1 MEPVESPQKEI
12 VMAERG
18 AWPLEGV
25 RILSVEQYGA
35 GPFATMLL
43 ADLGAEVIKIE
54 DPGVGDVARYVPP
67 FLGERDSVY
76 FQSFNRNK
84 RSVALDLRHPAG
96 RSAFDRLVVKS
107 DAVFNNLRG
116 DQPQLRGLDFES
128 LRALNPAIV
137 CAHLSGFGRTGPRV
151 TEPGYD
157 YLMQGY
163 SGWMSR
169 TGEPDG
175 PPQKSGLTLVD
186 LSAGIAASLGLVS
199 AILRARATGEGCDI
213 DVALF
218 DTAFS
223 LLTYVGAWHLTG
235 GYVPQRHADSAHP
248 SQVPCQILPTK
259 DGQLVVMCAK
269 EKFFQRLVTIMGR
282 PDLASEERFRDFS
295 GRLENRE
302 ELITILKDLS
312 RQRTTGRWLEL
323 LRNEVPCAPVNTVP
337 EALLDDQV
345 EATGLILEVD
355 HPEFGSVRQ
364 LASAIRFNGENSIDP
379 RRGPSLGE
387 HTEDVLR
394 EIAGLSEGEIASL
407 VGIDSTDQGP
417 VPRTPDDG
425 DTS

>member
-1 MEPVESPQKEI
+1 VAKVEGQ
-12 VMAERG
+12 

-43 ADLGAEVIKIE
+43 ADLGADVIKIE
-54 DPGVGDVARYVPP
+54 DPGTGDVARYVPP
-67 FLGERDSVY
+67 FLGDRDSVY
-76 FQSFNRNK
+76 FQCLNRNK
-84 RSVALDLRHPAG
+84 RSVALDLRDPAG
-96 RSAFDRLVVKS
+96 RAAFEGLVVES

-116 DQPQLRGLDFES
+116 DQPERRRLDFAS
-128 LRALNPAIV
+128 LRAVNPAIV
-137 CAHLSGFGRTGPRV
+137 CAHLTGFGRTGPRV

-163 SGWMSR
+163 SGWMSI

-175 PPQKSGLTLVD
+175 PPQKSGLSLVD

-235 GYVPQRHADSAHP
+235 GYVPQRHADSSHP
-248 SQVPCQILPTK
+248 SQIPSQILPTK
-259 DGQLVVMCAK
+259 DGELVVMCAK

-282 PDLASEERFRDFS
+282 PDLAVEERFHDFS
-295 GRLENRE
+295 SRLANRE
-302 ELITILKDLS
+302 EFITILKDLS
-312 RQRTTGRWLEL
+312 RQRTTDEWLEL

-337 EALLDDQV
+337 EALRDRQV
-345 EATGLILEVD
+345 AETGLVLEVD
-355 HPEFGSVRQ
+355 HPEFGTVKQ
-364 LASAIRFNGENSIDP
+364 LASSIRFNGSNSIGP
-379 RRGPSLGE
+379 RRGPLLGE

-394 EIAGLSEGEIASL
+394 EIAGLSEAEILDVVGEQSETRSAE
-407 VGIDSTDQGP
+407 
-417 VPRTPDDG
+417 PRQPDDG
-425 DTS
+425 SAT